1 MDRPLDGIALDA
13 YCRRLGFCREV
24 RDLLTGIRSSP
35 PNRSPRTR
43 HGNVAVWYPSTKM
56 GCTIKAESA
65 KVEFAFL
72 LEAEH
77 DDAVLEFYDQ
87 PPPII
92 LEYHDAHGRLQRP
105 LHTAD
110 YFVFRAEAAGWEECK
125 PSDELQ
131 RQACARPNR
140 YCQGADGLWQC
151 PPGEAFA
158 TQYGLGYRVRAS
170 DQINW
175 VAQSN
180 WLFLEDYYQDLHDL
194 RIPADD
200 AATLCRLV
208 EAHPGLTLANLRRA
222 APTISADAI
231 YTAIAQHL
239 LNVDLTADRLAE
251 PTHTRVFP
259 ARHRACTDGTGC
271 APRGT
276 PVVRPAE
283 VLVGW
288 DGQGGERTRSERTD
302 GAAARSPI
310 AVPGCGPA
318 SGGERAGLTPEGRV
332 LLDRARA
339 IDVATAVWRDRV
351 IHPEQYEDE
360 EQAQNSA
367 ARAAIPERTKRLW
380 RHAYR
385 MAEKHYGSG
394 FLGLL
399 PRFTD
404 RGGTRKLAPTTLALI
419 HEVLTSH
426 YDTTAQAPRRGAYGE
441 YVRRAA
447 EQHLAPVSQ
456 RTFYREAH
464 RHRAAY
470 DQALVREGK
479 RAAYALKDYVWP
491 REPTV
496 SRHGDY
502 AWAMAHLDHT
512 EVDLELRDARTGV
525 PLGRCWLTLLILA
538 PSRRIAACYLSFD
551 PPSYRSCMMVLR
563 LCVKRHGR
571 LPTAVTVDG
580 GPEFRSVYFE
590 QLLALYRVRKHQ
602 RPAAE
607 PRFGS
612 VVERLFGT
620 LNTQLVHH
628 LLGNTQA
635 STRPRLLTAESDPR
649 SQSVWTLAA
658 FAERVQH
665 WADQEYD
672 SLPHP
677 ALGQSPREAY
687 AQSLARDGE
696 RQHKRIA
703 YDQDLILATLPT
715 TRRGAALVQ
724 PGRGV
729 RMHYLDYW
737 CEEMRDPVVER
748 MRVPVRF
755 DPFDVSVGYAYIG
768 GRWRCC
774 QCACDALAGC
784 SERELQIL
792 AEEVRMRNRLLH
804 GREHLEITQQ
814 QLAAFRRETA
824 AQESVLR
831 QQRRDGE
838 AKAAF
843 TVLEGGLSREAQ
855 TVAGGR
861 EAAPPADPAGAADEP
876 LLVLRRY
883 RP

>member
-1 MDRPLDGIALDA
+1 LCLNLLPEGFRVAAAL
-13 YCRRLGFCREV
+13 LPTLPEV
-24 RDLLTGIRSSP
+24 RLIRGQQPNGRCWGIRLSHWRRYKAAPDGGSGETQVAGNGSNQHPSGKERLDLLIARLAPLARDRLLTSGSGERRRYRCRLQPCASFLLP
-35 PNRSPRTR
+35 
-43 HGNVAVWYPSTKM
+43 
-56 GCTIKAESA
+56 SA
-65 KVEFAFL
+65 KCGTA
-72 LEAEH
+72 
-77 DDAVLEFYDQ
+77 
-87 PPPII
+87 
-92 LEYHDAHGRLQRP
+92 QRP
-105 LHTAD
+105 MLAP
-110 YFVFRAEAAGWEECK
+110 E
-125 PSDELQ
+125 
-131 RQACARPNR
+131 
-140 YCQGADGLWQC
+140 
-151 PPGEAFA
+151 EAFDRLPQA
-158 TQYGLGYRVRAS
+158 VQKMPAVSNLLG
-170 DQINW
+170 
-175 VAQSN
+175 
-180 WLFLEDYYQDLHDL
+180 
-194 RIPADD
+194 
-200 AATLCRLV
+200 
-208 EAHPGLTLANLRRA
+208 LRR
-222 APTISADAI
+222 P
-231 YTAIAQHL
+231 Q
-239 LNVDLTADRLAE
+239 
-251 PTHTRVFP
+251 
-259 ARHRACTDGTGC
+259 
-271 APRGT
+271 
-276 PVVRPAE
+276 
-283 VLVGW
+283 
-288 DGQGGERTRSERTD
+288 
-302 GAAARSPI
+302 ARSFVWI
-310 AVPGCGPA
+310 AHESCRNRNVKLA
-318 SGGERAGLTPEGRV
+318 
-332 LLDRARA
+332 A
-339 IDVATAVWRDRV
+339 IWRNRV
-351 IHPEQYEDE
+351 IYPEQYEDE
-360 EQAQNSA
+360 EQARTSA
-367 ARAAIPERTKRLW
+367 ARAVIPVRTTRLW

-385 MAEKHYGSG
+385 VAEGRYGSG

-404 RGGTRKLAPTTLALI
+404 RGGARKLAPTTLALI

-426 YDTTAQAPRRGAYGE
+426 YDTTVRAPRRGAYGE

-447 EQHLAPVSQ
+447 EQHRAPVSQ

-464 RHRAAY
+464 RHKAAY
-470 DQALVREGK
+470 DQALAREGK
-479 RAAYALKDYVWP
+479 RAAYALKDYARP

-512 EVDLELRDARTGV
+512 EVDLELRDAHTGV

-538 PSRRIAACYLSFD
+538 ASRRIAACSLSFD

-580 GPEFRSVYFE
+580 GPEFRGVYFE

-620 LNTQLVHH
+620 LNTQLIHH

-635 STRPRLLTAESDPR
+635 AARPRLLTAESDPR
-649 SQSVWTLAA
+649 SQSVWTLAS
-658 FAERVQH
+658 FAERVRH

-672 SLPHP
+672 TLPHP

-696 RQHKRIA
+696 RRHKRIA
-703 YDQDLILATLPT
+703 YDQDFILATLPT
-715 TRRGAALVQ
+715 TTRGAALVQ

-729 RMHYLDYW
+729 RIHYLDYW
-737 CEEMRDPVVER
+737 CEEMRDPLVER
-748 MRVPVRF
+748 THVPVRF

-824 AQESVLR
+824 ARESVLR
-831 QQRRDGE
+831 QQRRDRE

-843 TVLEGGLSREAQ
+843 TVLEGGLRLEAQ
-855 TVAGGR
+855 TGAGGR